1 MKRRS
6 ILRGIGAVGIA
17 GTAGCLD
24 DLSSELLDDDSQTD
38 DGPTDD
44 GGEPRFDFDDITMP
58 DGVDGTNPYVEHP
71 EIEVWIENIG
81 DDGGETTVTLS
92 VAGTEETED
101 IMLGEGEST
110 LVAFPVDESVQP
122 GIHEVTVSEDTTSRT
137 LEDEL
142 AILPDPDDFSVSG
155 READGCGL
163 GEFDFTF
170 TFEVTNDGGV
180 TVDNWD
186 QLELDVS
193 FVNEDGAHIET
204 KTISG
209 TPPESNRDAIWDETY
224 DCDFADTL
232 EAAAETVY
240 LEIESVVGIE

>member
-6 ILRGIGAVGIA
+6 ILGVIGAVGIA

-24 DLSSELLDDDSQTD
+24 DVSSELLDDDSQTD

-44 GGEPRFDFDDITMP
+44 GGEPRFVFDDITMP
-58 DGVDGTNPYVEHP
+58 DGVNDVEHP
-71 EIEVWIENIG
+71 EIEVWIENTG
-81 DDGGETTVTLS
+81 DDGGETTVTLA

-101 IMLGEGEST
+101 IVLGEGEST
-110 LVAFPVDESVQP
+110 LVAVPVDESVQP
-122 GIHEVTVSEDTTSRT
+122 GIHEVTVSEDTTNRT

-155 READGCGL
+155 SDADGCGL

-180 TVDNWD
+180 TVDSWE

-209 TPPESNRDAIWDETY
+209 TPPEPNRDAIWDETY

-240 LEIESVVGIE
+240 IELESVVSIE